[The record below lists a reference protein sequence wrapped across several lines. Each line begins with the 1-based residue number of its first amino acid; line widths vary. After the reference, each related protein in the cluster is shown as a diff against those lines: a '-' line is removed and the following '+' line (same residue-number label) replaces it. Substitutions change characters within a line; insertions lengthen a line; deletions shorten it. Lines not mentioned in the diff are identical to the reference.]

1 MALSFLWLRDRS
13 ITCDNESLIFAY
25 QDGIVAEQLYSSSPY
40 YVFEA
45 A

>member
-25 QDGIVAEQLYSSSPY
+25 QDGIVATKWMQSH
-40 YVFEA
+40 VFGRSRCV
-45 A
+45 